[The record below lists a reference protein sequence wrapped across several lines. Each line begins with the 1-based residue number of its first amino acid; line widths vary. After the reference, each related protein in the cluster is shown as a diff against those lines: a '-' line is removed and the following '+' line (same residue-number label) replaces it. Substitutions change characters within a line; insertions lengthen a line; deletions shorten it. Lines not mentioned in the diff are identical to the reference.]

1 MQTYIQKDK
10 LIFIGTIRELKSF
23 LQAMDN
29 QQRMT
34 LAEFISA
41 KLH

>member
-10 LIFIGTIRELKSF
+10 LIFIGTIRELKTF
-23 LQAMDN
+23 LQSMGN
-29 QQRMT
+29 QPVT

>member
-1 MQTYIQKDK
+1 MQTFIQKDK

-23 LQAMDN
+23 LQTMGD
-29 QQRMT
+29 RPMT

>member
-23 LQAMDN
+23 LRTMAD
-29 QQRMT
+29 RPVT
-34 LAEFISA
+34 LAEFISS